1 MDILA
6 KLEDVYLNILRVVVL
21 GLATLALLAVIFG
34 VLRAIPYLPAWLN
47 GSSAVHVSGGSLVD
61 WVGEKRQEGVTVAP
75 ADADGNT
82 TSTPTPPA
90 IKAAAQSLVLYGKNH
105 PPLEMDEPP
114 VESALMEKYA
124 SVDAAYQEQY
134 ADSLQVLLGQLQ
146 RSTGTPLTIDQINQ
160 LLDWQ
165 VQHFVADAKAK
176 EAQAEEKKAASILS
190 LEVAGGGFVI
200 FLMIIFFFLIV
211 KIERNLRPGQSAE
224 GRIS

>member
-21 GLATLALLAVIFG
+21 GLATLALLAVILG
-34 VLRAIPYLPAWLN
+34 VLRAIPYIPAWLN

-61 WVGEKRQEGVTVAP
+61 WVSEKRQEGVTVAD
-75 ADADGNT
+75 ADANT
-82 TSTPTPPA
+82 TATPTPPA
-90 IKAAAQSLVLYGKNH
+90 IKAAAQSLVLYGKKH
-105 PPLEMDEPP
+105 PPLEMDEPA
-114 VESALMEKYA
+114 VEGALMEKYA
-124 SVDAAYQEQY
+124 AVDAAYQEQY
-134 ADSLQVLLGQLQ
+134 ADNLQVLLGQLQ
-146 RSTGTPLTIDQINQ
+146 RSTGTPLTIEQINQ

-224 GRIS
+224 GRVA